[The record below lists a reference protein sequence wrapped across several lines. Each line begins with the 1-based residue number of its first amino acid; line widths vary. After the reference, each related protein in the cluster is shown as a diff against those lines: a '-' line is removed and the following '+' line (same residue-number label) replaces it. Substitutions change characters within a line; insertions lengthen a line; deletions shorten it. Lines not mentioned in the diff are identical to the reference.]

1 MLLGAYLGGH
11 LVFGEQIGVN
21 HATQTELPTEFAPVM
36 RDEELP
42 ENEPRR
48 VQYNG
53 LPVVLVRERSRVYAL
68 YERCSHMS
76 GPLAEGKIEGN
87 AIRCPWHGSCFSLED
102 GSVLEGP
109 ATNPQPSFEVRIAD
123 GQIYLRSREPE
134 SP

>member
-1 MLLGAYLGGH
+1 
-11 LVFGEQIGVN
+11 
-21 HATQTELPTEFAPVM
+21 
-36 RDEELP
+36 
-42 ENEPRR
+42 
-48 VQYNG
+48 
-53 LPVVLVRERSRVYAL
+53 
-68 YERCSHMS
+68 MS